1 MVRTTAAGGTW
12 LRGAAIAVAALA
24 TQAVQAA
31 AAAPIERDPQSIASS
46 AIHRLGLQT
55 EVAREAEFFHVRLPP
70 EVLWLVI
77 IVALAA
83 LLYSFRD
90 LIPLFRWSGSESWAD
105 EAMATDIQRRDP
117 ALILAAAD
125 ELAAEGRY
133 AEAMHVLLLRGL
145 ADIRARL
152 DEPFADSLTSREIL
166 RSTRLPDRARDSL
179 RDVVGRVEW
188 TYFGEYPAGQQDYAA
203 CRTSF
208 NALEQA
214 LHGALH
220 GSAAA

>member
-1 MVRTTAAGGTW
+1 MVRTTAARGGTW
-12 LRGAAIAVAALA
+12 LRHGAIVIAALA
-24 TQAVQAA
+24 TLAAHGA
-31 AAAPIERDPQSIASS
+31 AAAPVERDPQSIAAS
-46 AIHRLGLQT
+46 AIHRLDLQT
-55 EVAREAEFFHVRLPP
+55 EVTREAELFHLRLPSA
-70 EVLWLVI
+70 VVWLVI
-77 IVALAA
+77 VVALAA
-83 LLYSFRD
+83 VLYSFRD
-90 LIPLFRWSGSESWAD
+90 LIPLFRSSRSESWAD
-105 EAMATDIQRRDP
+105 EAMTADLERRDP
-117 ALILAAAD
+117 ALVLAAAD

-179 RDVVGRVEW
+179 RDVVGHVEW
-188 TYFGEYPAGQQDYAA
+188 TYFGEYPAGQHDYAA

-214 LHGALH
+214 LHG
-220 GSAAA
+220 SAAA

>member
-1 MVRTTAAGGTW
+1 VGGGGAR
-12 LRGAAIAVAALA
+12 LRRAAIAIAAVFTVAI
-24 TQAVQAA
+24 QIA
-31 AAAPIERDPQSIASS
+31 AAAPIERDAQTTALN
-46 AIHRLGLQT
+46 AIHRLDLQT
-55 EVAREAEFFHVRLPP
+55 EVTRDPEPFRIRLPAG
-70 EVLWLVI
+70 VLWLVI
-77 IVALAA
+77 AVALGA
-83 LLYSFRD
+83 LLYAFRD
-90 LIPLFRWSGSESWAD
+90 LIPLFRSAGSDSWAED
-105 EAMATDIQRRDP
+105 EAMTAAIERRDP
-117 ALILAAAD
+117 AFVLAAAD
-125 ELAAEGRY
+125 ELAGEGRY

-166 RSTRLPDRARDSL
+166 RSTRLPERARDSL

-208 NALEQA
+208 NALER
-214 LHGALH
+214 ALH

>member
-1 MVRTTAAGGTW
+1 MTAD
-12 LRGAAIAVAALA
+12 
-24 TQAVQAA
+24 
-31 AAAPIERDPQSIASS
+31 IE
-46 AIHRLGLQT
+46 
-55 EVAREAEFFHVRLPP
+55 
-70 EVLWLVI
+70 
-77 IVALAA
+77 
-83 LLYSFRD
+83 
-90 LIPLFRWSGSESWAD
+90 
-105 EAMATDIQRRDP
+105 RRDP
-117 ALILAAAD
+117 ALVLAAAD
-125 ELAAEGRY
+125 ELAGEGRY

-166 RSTRLPDRARDSL
+166 RSTRLPDKARDSL

-208 NALEQA
+208 NALER
-214 LHGALH
+214 ALH

>member
-1 MVRTTAAGGTW
+1 MVRTTAARGGTR
-12 LRGAAIAVAALA
+12 LRHGAFVIAAVAALA
-24 TQAVQAA
+24 VHRA

-46 AIHRLGLQT
+46 TIHRLDLQT
-55 EVAREAEFFHVRLPP
+55 EVTREAELFHLRLPP
-70 EVLWLVI
+70 EMVWLII

-83 LLYSFRD
+83 VLYSFRD
-90 LIPLFRWSGSESWAD
+90 LIPLFRSSRGDSWTD
-105 EAMATDIQRRDP
+105 EAMTADLERRNP
-117 ALILAAAD
+117 GLVLAAAD

-179 RDVVGRVEW
+179 RDVVGRVEF

-214 LHGALH
+214 LHG
-220 GSAAA
+220 SAAA